1 MIVKTYVDSWSP
13 VIWPV
18 FNIIFI
24 AGMQLSLLLLI
35 STPAY
40 IQLLV
45 TNMGMG
51 ISKVDTLFP
60 RALVGLVLIEAL
72 ADHQQWS
79 LYSHCALADVDTDI
93 YLRRFPKRK
102 SEVQGHGQSPPRS
115 RTRRLRARLCRQRP
129 LLLVPPPKLCVRASL
144 LGCSI
149 SMVVLQH

>member
-1 MIVKTYVDSWSP
+1 MIVKKYVDSWSP
-13 VIWPV
+13 AIWPV
-18 FNIIFI
+18 FNIVFI

-45 TNMGMG
+45 SHMGMG

-79 LYSHCALADVDTDI
+79 LYSH
-93 YLRRFPKRK
+93 LRI
-102 SEVQGHGQSPPRS
+102 G
-115 RTRRLRARLCRQRP
+115 
-129 LLLVPPPKLCVRASL
+129 
-144 LGCSI
+144 
-149 SMVVLQH
+149 

>member
-1 MIVKTYVDSWSP
+1 MIIKKKVDSWSKAL
-13 VIWPV
+13 WPV

-24 AGMQLSLLLLI
+24 AGMQLGLLLLI

-45 TNMGMG
+45 SNMEMP

-79 LYSHCALADVDTDI
+79 LYSHFILANVGTDI
-93 YLRRFPKRK
+93 YP
-102 SEVQGHGQSPPRS
+102 
-115 RTRRLRARLCRQRP
+115 
-129 LLLVPPPKLCVRASL
+129 
-144 LGCSI
+144 
-149 SMVVLQH
+149 